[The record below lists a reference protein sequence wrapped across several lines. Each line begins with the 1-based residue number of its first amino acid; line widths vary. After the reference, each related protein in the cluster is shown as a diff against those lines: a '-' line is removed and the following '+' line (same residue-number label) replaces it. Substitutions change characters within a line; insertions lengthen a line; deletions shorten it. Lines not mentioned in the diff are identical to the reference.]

1 MSAAL
6 DWRDTDVEIPDVSKR
21 STLLSMA
28 KMTFNAYY
36 ADNSSDWYNVDEDG
50 WDKACVALV
59 FHYLIL
65 ILTRLQHFPHGWL
78 PTDDGMRGHVFVSTD
93 NSTVIIVIKG
103 TSAFWPVGDGGPT
116 TAKDKLNDNL
126 LFSCCCARVGP
137 TWSTVCGCYDGGYRC
152 KEQCVQDAL
161 AKEEGLFYPIG
172 LNLYNNVSYMYPNA
186 NIWVTGHSLGGSL
199 SALIGVTFGL
209 PVVAFESPAEKMA
222 ARRLHLPPPPSTHHI
237 THVYHTADVRI
248 V

>member
-65 ILTRLQHFPHGWL
+65 ILTRL
-78 PTDDGMRGHVFVSTD
+78 
-93 NSTVIIVIKG
+93 
-103 TSAFWPVGDGGPT
+103 
-116 TAKDKLNDNL
+116 
-126 LFSCCCARVGP
+126 
-137 TWSTVCGCYDGGYRC
+137 
-152 KEQCVQDAL
+152 
-161 AKEEGLFYPIG
+161 
-172 LNLYNNVSYMYPNA
+172 
-186 NIWVTGHSLGGSL
+186 
-199 SALIGVTFGL
+199 
-209 PVVAFESPAEKMA
+209 
-222 ARRLHLPPPPSTHHI
+222 
-237 THVYHTADVRI
+237 
-248 V
+248 